1 MAQTAITATPGLFLD
16 PNPLGNAPPGALAV
30 ADNCVIRYAGKLES
44 RRGFA
49 KHSTKAGLLSLGE
62 FEDSLVAS
70 DGSFAYYYTSNWHT
84 LGTVA
89 LPSFAPVPMN
99 QFLTSRGALYVTSG
113 DGLQRTAALGINV
126 LQTAGLM
133 RAAPFKANSAQLI
146 GLGGYLPAGSA
157 WGYTLIYQRQ
167 VGTLF
172 DILSPP
178 SAPFTV
184 LNSGM
189 APDTPLLTVPL
200 GPQVIVGDLVQIYRT
215 VAAASGIPSNE
226 FFLVASV
233 PITSAF
239 IGAGS
244 FLFLDSIA
252 DNNLGAALYTDVSQ
266 EGAAQENNQPPNSAD
281 ICNFLGYTFYGN
293 TVGRQAMTLVLQGV
307 GAGNAATGGGLQ
319 WGDTL
324 TFNVGSTV
332 TLTAGTDFATTFASW
347 TTAYVLQSLADAINA
362 NSTLN
367 VVFQA
372 SPFVAENTLALEALQ
387 SGTGTWSLQFG
398 ATVYPITTG
407 NLLQV
412 AFPGAYT
419 KVLQA
424 GPNPQPA
431 IGELVIVAPVSTP
444 DANFPAGTYPVIT
457 SLGGGSV
464 DWFYVNPALPPA
476 TTASTHPYTWQ
487 NAYPWLAWTVEGG
500 TLTTTPG
507 LSLSSNSADPAG
519 VSFSKFQ
526 QTEAVPL
533 ENSITVGNPDFPIYR
548 IIPLRQSILIF
559 KGGDGIWQLT
569 GTSPD
574 TFAVAPYDQTTQIAQ
589 PWSAAALGDTVCLV
603 STKGPVGVNE
613 SGGVYPLAPSGYDCP
628 IREEILAINAVA
640 DNPGTMFALGYESE
654 KNYILWTQT
663 TQGSDTYN
671 YCLEAWVYNLA
682 TAAWTLWPLQAQAGF
697 INPNG
702 DQLYYTD
709 GTLVYRERKDYAS
722 TDFQDV
728 GGTCTLA
735 SASGNTVSFSGIPP
749 LQVGDYLTQGGA
761 AGWVLS
767 ISGSVCTLVGNTGTF
782 TAGGATFQ
790 RAITCTVTKLPWAG
804 VDGNPGVSH
813 RFQEIAYNFGL
824 FTAPFLNITTTTS
837 LNAQPEM
844 YTILPTVN
852 PASYGV
858 NMRKGFSVDNTQGIL
873 LQTSFTHAAALNN
886 FNLQSTSLV
895 DEVVSTRTA
904 GG

>member
-1 MAQTAITATPGLFLD
+1 MAQISETRTPGLYLD

-49 KHSTKAGLLSLGE
+49 KHSTKANLLSLGE
-62 FEDSLVAS
+62 FNNSLVAS
-70 DGSFAYYYTSNWHT
+70 DGASAYYYSSNWHT

-89 LPSFAPVPMN
+89 LPPGPVPMN
-99 QFLTSRGALYVTSG
+99 QFLSSNKALYVTSG
-113 DGLQRTAALGINV
+113 NGLARTPALSINS
-126 LQTAGLM
+126 LQAAGLI
-133 RAAPFKANSAQLI
+133 RAAPFTSTSITYHVITPSGI
-146 GLGGYLPAGSA
+146 GDLVPNNAA
-157 WGYTLIYQRQ
+157 VAYTVVYQRQ
-167 VGTLF
+167 VGMLF

-178 SAPFTV
+178 SAPITALNATGGAASPV
-184 LNSGM
+184 LV
-189 APDTPLLTVPL
+189 VPV
-200 GPQVIVGDLVQIYRT
+200 GPQLAVGDLMQVYRT
-215 VAAASGIPSNE
+215 VTATSGIPSSE
-226 FFLVASV
+226 FFLLTSIPVTSTVLSNGQFTFYDLV
-233 PITSAF
+233 P
-239 IGAGS
+239 
-244 FLFLDSIA
+244 
-252 DNNLGAALYTDVSQ
+252 DNDLGAALYTNVSQ
-266 EGAAQENNQPPNSAD
+266 EGAAQENNAPPNSAD
-281 ICNFLGYTFYGN
+281 ICNFLGYTFFAN
-293 TVGRQAMTLVLQGV
+293 TVGYQSMTLVLHGSGVSIGIQG
-307 GAGNAATGGGLQ
+307 
-319 WGDTL
+319 GDTL
-324 TFNVGSTV
+324 TFNVGGTV
-332 TLTAGTDFATTFASW
+332 TLTAGTDFATTPIPCP
-347 TTAYVLQSLADAINA
+347 TAVVLQTLADAINA
-362 NSTLN
+362 NSTLHAN
-367 VVFQA
+367 FQA
-372 SPFVAENTLALEALQ
+372 SAFVAENTLVLEAVNINIPQ
-387 SGTGTWSLQFG
+387 WSVQFG
-398 ATVYPITTG
+398 ATVYPISTG
-407 NLLQV
+407 NITQK
-412 AFPGAYT
+412 ATPGAGDWA
-419 KVLQA
+419 LIAQA
-424 GPNPQPA
+424 GPQPPPGMIFNLA
-431 IGELVIVAPVSTP
+431 AVSSV
-444 DANFPAGTYPVIT
+444 DANFPVGTYPVT
-457 SLGGGSV
+457 QDVADSTN
-464 DWFYVNPALPPA
+464 FYYANPAVPPA
-476 TTASTHPYTWQ
+476 NTASVHAYTWQ

-519 VSFSKFQ
+519 ISFSKFQ

-533 ENSITVGNPDFPIYR
+533 ENSITVGSPDFPIYR
-548 IIPLRQSILIF
+548 IVPLRQSILVF
-559 KGGDGIWQLT
+559 KSGDGIWELT

-574 TFAVAPYDQTTQIAQ
+574 TFSVAPYDQTTQIAQ

-640 DNPGTMFALGYESE
+640 DNPGTMFAIGYESE

-702 DQLYYTD
+702 NQLYYTD

-735 SASGNTVSFSGIPP
+735 SATGNTVSFSGIPP

-761 AGWVLS
+761 FGWVLS
-767 ISGSVCTLVGNTGTF
+767 ISGSVCTLVGNSGTF
-782 TAGGATFQ
+782 TAGGATYQ
-790 RAITCTVTKLPWAG
+790 RAITCTATKLPWAG

-886 FNLQSTSLV
+886 FNLQSVSLV